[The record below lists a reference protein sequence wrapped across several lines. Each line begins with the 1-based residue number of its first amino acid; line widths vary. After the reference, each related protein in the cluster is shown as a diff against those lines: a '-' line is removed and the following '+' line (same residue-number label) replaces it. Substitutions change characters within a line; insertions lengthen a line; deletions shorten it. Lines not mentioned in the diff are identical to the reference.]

1 MGLKIKGMC
10 LNCEDTMV
18 FPFGGARLNFTNTQE
33 VLAINHKKMT
43 YETVNFLNDYY
54 KKDHW
59 LYTDE
64 RLKDKNVLTD
74 ELDFFDKIEHGEM
87 VLNKRNNFCLK
98 CHENELN
105 FMVVGC
111 FD

>member
-10 LNCEDTMV
+10 LNCEDSMV
-18 FPFGGARLNFTNTQE
+18 FSFGGARSNFTTIQE
-33 VLAINHKKMT
+33 VLAINYMDMT
-43 YETVNFLNDYY
+43 YQTVNSLNDNY
-54 KKDHW
+54 KRDHW

-64 RLKDKNVLTD
+64 RLKDKNVISD
-74 ELDFFDKIEHGEM
+74 ELDFFDKIENGKM

-105 FMVVGC
+105 FMVVGA